1 MKFHIFRLNLSDR
14 YSNPERWVGKE
25 DEGELQW
32 IKKALDDQFSTGT
45 KKMIT
50 SRDSNSNL
58 LVSLLWGRLPLSYFL
73 WMNTNQSRNH
83 LYICYYCIIG
93 TWSDLREV
101 VLWCF
106 HPFYLLSREE
116 GYPSLDEKS
125 LGNLLPCYSSLIKDL
140 TSWVTAR
147 ENPLINGTDT
157 KRRRESPPNSSVEND
172 RTEKE
177 RIMRM
182 APCRPVILMGGLRSA
197 TSECVALSSLIQ
209 FTVTGFLEREWLLS

>member
-32 IKKALDDQFSTGT
+32 RKKALDDQFSTGT

-50 SRDSNSNL
+50 SRESNSNL
-58 LVSLLWGRLPLSYFL
+58 IVSLLWGRLPVSYFL

-83 LYICYYCIIG
+83 LYICHYWNMIR
-93 TWSDLREV
+93 SSRSSVMML
-101 VLWCF
+101 
-106 HPFYLLSREE
+106 PSLLSSFERR
-116 GYPSLDEKS
+116 GRHLCLDEKS
-125 LGNLLPCYSSLIKDL
+125 LGDLLPCYSSLVRDL

-157 KRRRESPPNSSVEND
+157 KRFILFPNSSVEND
-172 RTEKE
+172 WTEKE
-177 RIMRM
+177 RIMRN
-182 APCRPVILMGGLRSA
+182 RLLLGNKTRL
-197 TSECVALSSLIQ
+197 
-209 FTVTGFLEREWLLS
+209 WLTD